1 MPAPEVCVRVAFQ
14 ERVEHV
20 LLFYEVSLWAVWRV
34 GMTGELNQ
42 HGLFL
47 ESVQNSRS
55 NELGLV
61 LVQYACVLVLIVCY
75 KRYHRRL

>member
-1 MPAPEVCVRVAFQ
+1 
-14 ERVEHV
+14 
-20 LLFYEVSLWAVWRV
+20 
-34 GMTGELNQ
+34 MTGELNQ